1 MSMSVWLVIDL
12 FARRRILLRLQV
24 SKLFELTLNIL
35 EERLQM
41 LMVTI
46 GKLTCRNT
54 A

>member
-12 FARRRILLRLQV
+12 FARRRILLLLQV
-24 SKLFELTLNIL
+24 FKLFELLLNIL